1 MSHLCDAGMEYCRI
15 GQTLLQHWGSRSSG
29 APAVFFGK
37 LSADSETTAVMRC
50 FLSPAQEMARLLL
63 FPFLVSVAKYLHF
76 SLCLTHMLLL
86 SPAIRFAWAE
96 VFQILK
102 ETSMYF
108 NQISV
113 PGLGCLSYVIG
124 CPKAKAMAVVDPKRD
139 VQDYLTIARE
149 EGMQITHV
157 FNTHVHA
164 DHISGDQELRL
175 ATGADIYIH
184 ESAPVEY
191 RHKDLNA
198 GDVFEIGAAK
208 LEVLHTPGHTP
219 NSISLLVTDQARSD
233 EPQMLLTGDLL
244 FVGDIGRPDLP
255 GAEILEEQVENLYNS
270 LYVRLA
276 EYPDHLEVF
285 PAHGEGSLCGRGM
298 SAKKSSTLGYERRA
312 NPMLRFPTFEAFRA
326 EVMSVFPMRP
336 KSFAHIIQ
344 TNLRGAATLDACPM
358 DKSLT
363 PKQFEAMVADGAT
376 IIDARDSAAFG
387 GFHIPGSI
395 NIGFEKQ
402 LANWV
407 GMVVDPNAEIVLVVD
422 DREDYDRMVT
432 ELHRI
437 GYDLIFGYL
446 SGGVMAW
453 LMSGR
458 PVEQL
463 QQISPQQLADRL
475 ETDRIRIIDVR
486 TPAEWNVGRIQ
497 AAEHLPLS
505 AIFEERYPE
514 VDKTEALVLQ
524 CGSGYRSN
532 IAASVLR
539 KKGYTNVM
547 SLAGGVFAWSN
558 AGYPLTT

>member
-1 MSHLCDAGMEYCRI
+1 
-15 GQTLLQHWGSRSSG
+15 
-29 APAVFFGK
+29 
-37 LSADSETTAVMRC
+37 
-50 FLSPAQEMARLLL
+50 
-63 FPFLVSVAKYLHF
+63 
-76 SLCLTHMLLL
+76 
-86 SPAIRFAWAE
+86 
-96 VFQILK
+96 
-102 ETSMYF
+102 MYF

-113 PGLGCLSYVIG
+113 DGMGCLSYVIG
-124 CPKAKAMAVVDPKRD
+124 CPQAKSMAVIDPKRD

-149 EGMQITHV
+149 EGMKITHV

-164 DHISGDQELRL
+164 DHVSGDQELYW

-184 ESAPVEY
+184 ESAPVAYEH
-191 RHKDLNA
+191 RGLKE
-198 GDVFEIGAAK
+198 GETFELGAAK
-208 LEVLHTPGHTP
+208 IEVLHTPGHTP
-219 NSISLLVTDQARSD
+219 NSISLLVTDKIRSE

-255 GAEILEEQVENLYNS
+255 GAEILDEQVENLYKS
-270 LYVRLA
+270 LYVKLA
-276 EYPDHLEVF
+276 DYPDHLEVF

-312 NPMLRFPTFEAFRA
+312 NPMLKFSSFETFKT

-336 KSFAHIIQ
+336 KSFSHIIN
-344 TNLRGAATLDACPM
+344 TNLKGAATLDACPM
-358 DKSLT
+358 DKGLT
-363 PKQFEAMVADGAT
+363 PKQFEEMVADGAV

-407 GMVVDPNAEIVLVVD
+407 GMVVDPESEIILVVD

-446 SGGVMAW
+446 TGGIMAW

-458 PVEQL
+458 AVEQL
-463 QQISPQQLADRL
+463 EQTAPQQLKSQL
-475 ETDRIRIIDVR
+475 EKSNIRVVDVR
-486 TPAEWNVGRIQ
+486 TPAEWDMSRINW
-497 AAEHLPLS
+497 AEHFPLS
-505 AIFEERYPE
+505 DILDGKLPKAEKDE
-514 VDKTEALVLQ
+514 DLVLQ

-532 IAASVLR
+532 IAASIM
-539 KKGYTNVM
+539 KQAGYANAK
-547 SLAGGVFAWSN
+547 SLAGGIFAWSN
-558 AGYPLTT
+558 AGFPVVS

>member
-1 MSHLCDAGMEYCRI
+1 
-15 GQTLLQHWGSRSSG
+15 
-29 APAVFFGK
+29 
-37 LSADSETTAVMRC
+37 
-50 FLSPAQEMARLLL
+50 
-63 FPFLVSVAKYLHF
+63 
-76 SLCLTHMLLL
+76 
-86 SPAIRFAWAE
+86 
-96 VFQILK
+96 
-102 ETSMYF
+102 MYF
-108 NQISV
+108 NQIAV
-113 PGLGCLSYVIG
+113 RGLGCLSYVIG
-124 CPKAKAMAVVDPKRD
+124 CPRAKAMAVIDPKRD

-164 DHISGDQELRL
+164 DHVSGDQELRL

-184 ESAPVEY
+184 ESAPVAY
-191 RHKDLNA
+191 RHKKVKQ
-198 GDVFEIGAAK
+198 GDIFEIGAAK
-208 LEVLHTPGHTP
+208 IEVLHTPGHTP
-219 NSISLLVTDQARSD
+219 NSISLLVTDKARSE

-255 GAEILEEQVENLYNS
+255 GAEILDEQVENLYVS
-270 LYVRLA
+270 LYRKLA
-276 EYPDHLEVF
+276 EYPDHLEIF

-312 NPMLRFPTFEAFRA
+312 NPMLRFPSYDAFKENVLSA
-326 EVMSVFPMRP
+326 FPARP
-336 KSFAHIIQ
+336 KSFSHIIE

-363 PKQFEAMVADGAT
+363 PRQFETMIADGAVV
-376 IIDARDSAAFG
+376 IDARDSAAFG

-407 GMVVDPNAEIVLVVD
+407 GMVVDPQAEILLVVD
-422 DREDYDRMVT
+422 DEKDYDRMVT

-458 PVEQL
+458 AVEQL
-463 QQISPQQLADRL
+463 EQTSPQQLA
-475 ETDRIRIIDVR
+475 ERIDDGRVRVIDVR
-486 TPAEWNVGRIQ
+486 TIAEWNAGHIKQ
-497 AAEHLPLS
+497 AEHFPLS
-505 AIFEERYPE
+505 DILAGPLPRAEKGEE
-514 VDKTEALVLQ
+514 LVLQ
-524 CGSGYRSN
+524 CGTGYRSN

-539 KKGYTNVM
+539 QAGYKHVK
-547 SLAGGVFAWSN
+547 SLAGGAFAWSN
-558 AGYPLTT
+558 AGYPLYPC

>member
-1 MSHLCDAGMEYCRI
+1 
-15 GQTLLQHWGSRSSG
+15 
-29 APAVFFGK
+29 
-37 LSADSETTAVMRC
+37 
-50 FLSPAQEMARLLL
+50 
-63 FPFLVSVAKYLHF
+63 
-76 SLCLTHMLLL
+76 
-86 SPAIRFAWAE
+86 
-96 VFQILK
+96 
-102 ETSMYF
+102 MYF
-108 NQISV
+108 NQIAV

-124 CPKAKAMAVVDPKRD
+124 CPRAKAMAVIDPKRD

-157 FNTHVHA
+157 INTHVHA
-164 DHISGDQELRL
+164 DHVSGDQELRL

-191 RHKDLNA
+191 THKDLKE
-198 GDVFEIGAAK
+198 GDVFELGAAK

-219 NSISLLVTDQARSD
+219 NAVSLLVTDMARAE

-255 GAEILEEQVENLYNS
+255 GAEILDEQVQNLYDS
-270 LYVRLA
+270 LYVKLSG
-276 EYPDHLEVF
+276 YPDHLEVF

-312 NPMLRFPTFEAFRA
+312 NPMLRFSSFEAFKK
-326 EVMSVFPMRP
+326 EVMSAFPVRP
-336 KSFAHIIQ
+336 KSFSHIIQ
-344 TNLRGAATLDACPM
+344 TNLQGAATMDACPM

-363 PKQFEAMVADGAT
+363 PKQFEEMVADGAV

-407 GMVVDPNAEIVLVVD
+407 GMVVDPKAEILLVVD
-422 DREDYDRMVT
+422 DREDYDRMMT

-446 SGGVMAW
+446 SGGIMAW

-458 PVEQL
+458 AVEQL
-463 QQISPQQLADRL
+463 EQISPHQLSARL
-475 ETDRIRIIDVR
+475 EESGIRIIDVR
-486 TPAEWNVGRIQ
+486 TPAEWDASRIKW
-497 AAEHLPLS
+497 AEHLPLS
-505 AIFEERYPE
+505 DILADQFPTAEKDEE
-514 VDKTEALVLQ
+514 LVLQ

-532 IAASVLR
+532 IAASILR
-539 KKGYTNVM
+539 QAGYSRVR
-547 SLAGGVFAWSN
+547 SLAGGIFAWSN
-558 AGYPLTT
+558 AGFPLIAS

>member
-1 MSHLCDAGMEYCRI
+1 
-15 GQTLLQHWGSRSSG
+15 
-29 APAVFFGK
+29 
-37 LSADSETTAVMRC
+37 
-50 FLSPAQEMARLLL
+50 
-63 FPFLVSVAKYLHF
+63 
-76 SLCLTHMLLL
+76 
-86 SPAIRFAWAE
+86 
-96 VFQILK
+96 
-102 ETSMYF
+102 MYF
-108 NQISV
+108 NQIAV

-139 VQDYLTIARE
+139 VQDYLDIARE

-164 DHISGDQELRL
+164 DHVSGDQELRL

-191 RHKDLNA
+191 NHKVLKE
-198 GDVFEIGAAK
+198 GDSFELGVARI
-208 LEVLHTPGHTP
+208 EVLHTPGHTP
-219 NSISLLVTDQARSD
+219 NSISLLVTDRARSD
-233 EPQMLLTGDLL
+233 EPQMLLSGDLL

-255 GAEILEEQVENLYNS
+255 GAEILEEQVKNLYHS
-270 LYVRLA
+270 LYVKLA
-276 EYPDHLEVF
+276 AFPDHLEVF
-285 PAHGEGSLCGRGM
+285 PAHGQGSLCGRGM

-312 NPMLRFPTFEAFRA
+312 NAMLRFPSFDAFKA
-326 EVMSVFPMRP
+326 EVMSVFPVRP
-336 KSFAHIIQ
+336 KSFSHIIQ
-344 TNLRGAATLDACPM
+344 TNLKGAATLDACPM

-363 PKQFEAMVADGAT
+363 PKQFEAMIKEGAV

-407 GMVVDPNAEIVLVVD
+407 GIVVDPTAEIVLVVD

-446 SGGVMAW
+446 SGGIMAW

-458 PVEQL
+458 PVDQL
-463 QQISPQQLADRL
+463 EQISPRQLAVRVQANG
-475 ETDRIRIIDVR
+475 IRIIDVR
-486 TPAEWNVGRIQ
+486 TPAEWNAGRIER
-497 AAEHLPLS
+497 AEHLPLS
-505 AIFEERYPE
+505 EILGAHLPQAEKEEE
-514 VDKTEALVLQ
+514 LVLQ

-532 IAASVLR
+532 IAASILR
-539 KKGYTNVM
+539 QAGYSNVK
-547 SLAGGVFAWSN
+547 SLAGGIFAWSN
-558 AGYPLTT
+558 AGFPMVSA